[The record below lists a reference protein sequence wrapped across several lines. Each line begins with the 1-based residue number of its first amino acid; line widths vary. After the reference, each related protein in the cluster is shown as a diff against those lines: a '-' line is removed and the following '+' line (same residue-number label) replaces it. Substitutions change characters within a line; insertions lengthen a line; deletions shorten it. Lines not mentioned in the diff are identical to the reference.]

1 MKNSMTNPSIKVAL
15 VTLDYPPER
24 GGVARYLGNLVA
36 GSEGLIDVFVN
47 QGHPS
52 EGPGHVKHV
61 RLLAR
66 GPFSWRPMIGF
77 MRRLGKAGYSQLLIS
92 HLLPVGTAA
101 WIANKLGGLPYSIIV
116 HGLDLRLA
124 QSNSRK
130 TWLARQILRGATNVI
145 ANSRAIA
152 AEINAFEPTI
162 YPKVVTPGAEPFT
175 LPTRS
180 DARRVI
186 GLPENAFVLL
196 AVSRHVQRKGLDRL
210 VETMGFL
217 PKEISLVIIGDGP
230 DRGRIETL
238 SWRFRDRV
246 RLLTAATDLERNLW
260 YAAADVFI
268 LPVREEPADVE
279 GFGIVFLEA
288 ALAGLPVIAG
298 KSGGTPEAI
307 VDGVTGLLVDP
318 HNPREIAEAVKA
330 LYDRPDI
337 GRQFGDAGKLRAE
350 RDFRWEDRAQRF
362 RQILEGTR

>member
-1 MKNSMTNPSIKVAL
+1 MKVAL

-36 GSEGLIDVFVN
+36 WSNGLIDVFVN
-47 QGHPS
+47 LGHLS
-52 EGPGHVKHV
+52 EGPGNVQRA

-66 GPFSWRPMIGF
+66 GPFPWHPMIGF
-77 MRRLGKAGYSQLLIS
+77 MRSLKKHGYDQVLVS

-101 WIANKLGGLPYSIIV
+101 WIAHKLGGLPYSVIV

-124 QSNSRK
+124 QTNARK
-130 TWLARQILRGATNVI
+130 TWLARQILKGAEHVI

-175 LPTRS
+175 LPERS

-186 GLPENAFVLL
+186 GLPEQAFVLL
-196 AVSRHVQRKGLDRL
+196 AVARHVQRKGLDRL

-217 PKEISLVIIGDGP
+217 PKEVNLVIIGDGP
-230 DRGRIETL
+230 DRPRIETL
-238 SWRFRDRV
+238 AWRFRDRV
-246 RLLTAATDLERNLW
+246 RLLTNATDLERNLW

-268 LPVREEPADVE
+268 LPVREEPSDIE

-298 KSGGTPEAI
+298 KSGGIPEAV

-330 LYDRPDI
+330 LVDRPDI
-337 GRQFGDAGKLRAE
+337 GRRFGEAGRLRAL
-350 RDFRWEDRAQRF
+350 RDFRWEDRAQTF
-362 RQILEGTR
+362 RQILEGLQD

>member
-1 MKNSMTNPSIKVAL
+1 MKVAL
-15 VTLDYPPER
+15 ITLDYPPER

-36 GSEGLIDVFVN
+36 LSNGLVDVFVN
-47 QGHPS
+47 HGHLS
-52 EGPGHVKHV
+52 EGPGHVEHV

-77 MRRLGKAGYSQLLIS
+77 MRGLKKSGYDQILVS

-101 WIANKLGGLPYSIIV
+101 WIAKKIGGLPYSVIV

-124 QSNSRK
+124 QSNTRK
-130 TWLARQILRGATNVI
+130 TWLARQILRDATNVI
-145 ANSRAIA
+145 SNSRAIA
-152 AEINAFEPTI
+152 AEINAFEPSI
-162 YPKVVTPGAEPFT
+162 YPKVITPGAEPFT
-175 LPTRS
+175 LPARE

-186 GLPENAFVLL
+186 GLGEKEFVLL

-210 VETMGFL
+210 IESLGFM
-217 PKEISLVIIGDGP
+217 PKDVKLTIIGDGP
-230 DRGRIETL
+230 DRARIETIA
-238 SWRFRDRV
+238 WRFRDRV
-246 RLLTAATDLERNLW
+246 RLLTTATDLERNLW
-260 YAAADVFI
+260 YAAADVFV

-337 GRQFGDAGKLRAE
+337 GRKFGDAGKLRAL

-362 RQILEGTR
+362 RQILEGIDS

>member
-1 MKNSMTNPSIKVAL
+1 MTNHNMNVAL

-24 GGVARYLGNLVA
+24 GGIARYLGNLVA
-36 GSEGLIDVFVN
+36 LSNGMIDVFVDT
-47 QGHPS
+47 GHPS
-52 EGPGHVKHV
+52 EGPGHVEHA
-61 RLLAR
+61 RLFAR
-66 GPFSWRPMIGF
+66 GPFAWHPMIGF
-77 MRRLGKAGYSQLLIS
+77 MRRLKKIGYDQVLVS

-101 WIANKLGGLPYSIIV
+101 WIASKLGGLPYSIIV

-124 QSNSRK
+124 QINRRK
-130 TWLARQILRGATNVI
+130 SWLTRKILKNAQNVI

-152 AEINAFEPTI
+152 AEINAFEPSI
-162 YPKVVTPGAEPFT
+162 FPKVVTPGAEPFII
-175 LPTRS
+175 PERG

-196 AVSRHVQRKGLDRL
+196 AVTRHVQRKGLDRL
-210 VETMGFL
+210 VESLGFM
-217 PKEISLVIIGDGP
+217 PKDVHLVIIGDGP

-238 SWRFRDRV
+238 AWRFRDRV
-246 RLLTAATDLERNLW
+246 RFLTNATDLERNLW
-260 YAAADVFI
+260 YAASDVFI

-337 GRQFGDAGKLRAE
+337 GRKFGEAGKLRAL
-350 RDFRWEDRAQRF
+350 RDFRWEDRAQIF
-362 RQILEGTR
+362 RQILEGLDG